1 MKNLSSWRAALL
13 MLAPLVV
20 LIGMVFMPM
29 GCGGGSSSSGPA
41 PTPVVTNGNV
51 AVAFANT
58 PNKSFQSILFNV
70 ASVRLNPSANPS
82 VSDFDAGWVT
92 LSVPSGVGLNSG
104 ATTDPFLA
112 LSSFFNTTN
121 PSTTPGNAG
130 TGPSELQVDTN
141 QFQGSAQLFNTVQ
154 VPVNVYQQ
162 VEVVLD
168 LNAFGY
174 VTPLCSGGPAE
185 GCIQYPMALATGGQ
199 LYPRTSAI
207 VNVTSPSTTTL
218 VINLNAGTITPP
230 ATSTGSFTTN
240 PTITVN
246 VNNTSGANA
255 GSLAQVNGPITGATT
270 VTAELSGTDQVV
282 ATTSNASGN
291 YLLLLPATAAG
302 TPYDI
307 VASGANATFDTV
319 RDVVL
324 GPGQQVPLTL
334 ASTTTGNVNLS
345 GTISDACSTLPVQGA
360 TVDIL
365 APPTINS
372 TANCITT
379 PTQCVVV
386 ASGQSQDTGVYPMP
400 GSNYFTPPFT
410 NMPDGNYA
418 IRVSAAGYDTV
429 VSSLSVSGSGASCG
443 SGSGGVC
450 NFALTSSTM
459 GGTVSVSPG
468 VAPGSPPLNVMVMAE
483 DHGTNNIENVATTA
497 IQPGGSTAQFSMK
510 VPTSSTVSAFDVFSS
525 VQDTFN
531 GAPETF
537 SGHTIGVASNLLA
550 TTACT
555 PFSIPTGF
563 LSAMQCVGHGS
574 ILGTVSSGAKIDDF
588 TTIELSKAATAGGN
602 VAFSAAQVS
611 PLTSLNP
618 NQFSF
623 CAPADSALYTVQ
635 RFEAGPG
642 TAPVPAASPTSFPMA
657 TPTLIP
663 GTCPTICSNGSGAC
677 TVCTNTSSVTAP

>member
-1 MKNLSSWRAALL
+1 
-13 MLAPLVV
+13 MLAPVVV

-41 PTPVVTNGNV
+41 PTPVVINGNV

-82 VSDFDAGWVT
+82 VSDFDPGWVT

-154 VPVNVYQQ
+154 VPVNTYNQ

-185 GCIQYPMALATGGQ
+185 GCIQYPMTLVSGGQ
-199 LYPRTSAI
+199 LYPRATAQVS
-207 VNVTSPSTTTL
+207 VNSPSTTTL
-218 VINLNAGTITPP
+218 VINLSAGTIVPP

-246 VNNTSGANA
+246 VVNSGSPPA
-255 GSLAQVNGPITGATT
+255 GPLAQVSGTITGATT
-270 VTAELSGTDQVV
+270 VAAELSGTDQVV

-291 YLLLLPATAAG
+291 YLMLLPATTAG

-307 VASGANATFDTV
+307 VASGPNVTFDAV
-319 RDVVL
+319 PDQVL
-324 GPGQQVPLTL
+324 TSSHSLSLSL
-334 ASTTTGNVNLS
+334 ASYGTGSIALT
-345 GTISDACSTLPVQGA
+345 GTVSDACSGLPIQGA

-365 APPTINS
+365 APPATDN
-372 TANCITT
+372 TVNCATSS
-379 PTQCVVV
+379 TQCVVV
-386 ASGQSQDTGVYPMP
+386 ASGQTQDTGVYPMP
-400 GSNYFTPPFT
+400 GSNYFTPPFAS
-410 NMPDGNYA
+410 MPQSGANFA
-418 IRVSAAGYDTV
+418 IRVSAAGYDTLT
-429 VSSLSVSGSGASCG
+429 SPLSVPFGSTYASCANG
-443 SGSGGVC
+443 SNSEC
-450 NFALTSSTM
+450 NFALTSATM
-459 GGTVSVSPG
+459 SGNVSVSPG
-468 VAPGSPPLNVMVMAE
+468 VAVGSPPLNVMVMAE

-497 IQPGGSTAQFSMK
+497 IQPGGSTAPFSMK

-537 SGHTIGVASNLLA
+537 TGHTIGVGSDLPSSG
-550 TTACT
+550 ACT
-555 PFSIPTGF
+555 TLFLPSGF
-563 LSAMQCVGHGS
+563 LGGAMQCVGHGS
-574 ILGTVSSGAKIDDF
+574 ILGTTTGSPINDF
-588 TTIELSKAATAGGN
+588 TTIELSKPATTGGN
-602 VAFSAAQVS
+602 VAFSSAQIGPPGS
-611 PLTSLNP
+611 LTAGN
-618 NQFSF
+618 FSF
-623 CAPADSALYTVQ
+623 CAPADSAPYTVQ

-642 TAPVPAASPTSFPMA
+642 ASPSPVASPVSFPMA
-657 TPTLIP
+657 TPTAVT
-663 GTCPTICSNGSGAC
+663 GTCPTICSSGSGIC
-677 TVCTNTSSVTAP
+677 TVCTNTINVTAP